1 MFKPHEEVIYW
12 ILSIN
17 GPIMILFPILVLI
30 LTIFLFNFFF
40 SYYSFNLDQ
49 KYLYF
54 LIIFIKLCKN
64 TLKTG
69 FKIHAQPIL
78 PSILL
83 VFILFYLTNFLS
95 LFPFT
100 NSFTTSLPIVFIFVL
115 MTQGTLNLIGIY
127 INKMK
132 FLTIFFPAGV
142 PAVIGFLLIPVE
154 MIAYFAR
161 FVSLTVRI
169 FANLLSGYIL
179 MEMLFT
185 FFFVICQTN
194 FLIETFLISLVIVM
208 ISALKI
214 SLSCLQAY
222 IFSTLLSF
230 YLNDPIFLH

>member
-1 MFKPHEEVIYW
+1 MT
-12 ILSIN
+12 IL
-17 GPIMILFPILVLI
+17 
-30 LTIFLFNFFF
+30 LFNFFF
-40 SYYSFNLDQ
+40 SYNTFNSDK
-49 KYLYF
+49 KYLRF

-69 FKIHAQPIL
+69 FKISHLPIL
-78 PSILL
+78 PSIILS
-83 VFILFYLTNFLS
+83 FILFYLTNFLS

-115 MTQGTLNLIGIY
+115 ITQGTLNLIGIY

-154 MIAYFAR
+154 LIAYFAR

-185 FFFVICQTN
+185 FFFVILQPN
-194 FLIETFLISLVIVM
+194 FLIETLLITIVIIL

-214 SLSCLQAY
+214 SLSVLQAY

>member
-1 MFKPHEEVIYW
+1 
-12 ILSIN
+12 
-17 GPIMILFPILVLI
+17 MIVFPIFVLL
-30 LTIFLFNFFF
+30 LTTSLFNFFF
-40 SYYSFNLDQ
+40 SYQSFNLDK

-54 LIIFIKLCKN
+54 LVIFIKLCKN

-69 FKIHAQPIL
+69 FKISSQPIL
-78 PSILL
+78 PSTLL

-132 FLTIFFPAGV
+132 FFTIFFPAGV
-142 PAVIGFLLIPVE
+142 PAIIGFLLIPVE
-154 MIAYFAR
+154 LIAYFAR

-185 FFFVICQTN
+185 FFFVICQPS
-194 FLIETFLISLVIVM
+194 FLIETFLVALVIIL